1 MTEHQPTFPTLGR
14 GAIVAALLALV
25 CVATT
30 VAGAAPSKRD
40 VREARAR
47 LEQIEGEL
55 VEIRERLAA
64 TKLELQEK
72 SAAVEENQVALE
84 RIQSDLLRTR
94 DDLARAEAR
103 YERITERLN
112 ERAVEAYMQGPATS
126 IDFVLGA
133 ETVAELTDRL
143 AYADALAQVD
153 AELAV
158 TVANLRNELTVIQ
171 TRLEGQRE
179 EQARQLAK
187 ARVDRERV
195 IEILDEISELE
206 RRQQALLEDAQKYL
220 RKTKRGYQEW
230 LEELESQDTG
240 GGTWTGGPLPE
251 PYDGVLER
259 CPVDGP
265 RGFGDGFGAPRY
277 AGGYHLHKGVDI
289 VAPMGTK
296 IVAPFDGYAYT
307 SSNTLGG
314 RVVFVVGQY
323 GRAYNAH
330 LSAYAAG
337 SNGHVS
343 AGDLIGYVGDTGDAT
358 GIPHD
363 HFEFHPDTI
372 PSPWPASYYGYEVI
386 EDAINPYP
394 LLVQACGY

>member
-1 MTEHQPTFPTLGR
+1 MTEHQPSFPILGR
-14 GAIVAALLALV
+14 AAIVASLLALV

-30 VAGAAPSKRD
+30 VAGAAPSKQD
-40 VREARAR
+40 VREAKAR

-72 SAAVEENQVALE
+72 SAAVEENQIALE

-112 ERAVEAYMQGPATS
+112 ERALEAYMQGPATS

-143 AYADALAQVD
+143 AYADAIAQVD

-158 TVANLRNELTVIQ
+158 TVANLRNELTVMQ
-171 TRLEGQRE
+171 TRLEEQRE
-179 EQARQLAK
+179 EQARQLTK
-187 ARVDRERV
+187 AREDRERV
-195 IEILDEISELE
+195 IEIFDEITELE
-206 RRQQALLEDAQKYL
+206 RRQQALLQEAQKYL
-220 RKTKRGYQEW
+220 RQTKREW
-230 LEELESQDTG
+230 LEELESRDTG
-240 GGTWTGGPLPE
+240 GGTWSGSLPE

-289 VAPMGTK
+289 VSPMGTK

-314 RVVFVVGQY
+314 RVVFVVGRY

-337 SNGHVS
+337 SNGRVS
-343 AGDLIGYVGDTGDAT
+343 AGDVIGYVGDTGDAT

-372 PSPWPASYYGYEVI
+372 PSPWPESYYGYRVI

-394 LLVQACGY
+394 LLVQACGG